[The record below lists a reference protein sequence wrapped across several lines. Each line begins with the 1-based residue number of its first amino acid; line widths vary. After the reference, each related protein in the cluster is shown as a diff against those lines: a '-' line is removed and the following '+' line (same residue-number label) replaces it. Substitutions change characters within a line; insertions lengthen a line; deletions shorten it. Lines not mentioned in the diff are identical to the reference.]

1 MQRRLAWTLTILLA
15 TALCALAL
23 PASSLAGPSIASA
36 RVQASRLESQI
47 GALNTRMEMVVER
60 YDAAAQKRAGLT
72 ASIAANGSQ
81 LTSTR
86 YQLALAQQQLAEQVV
101 AMYKAPT
108 TDYLNVMLATRSF
121 SELTSQLTMFDK
133 TGQQSALTVTQ
144 IDALKAAVEQRRQT
158 LVAQRA
164 QVQRVVAQIA
174 RQKTQIIASLQQR
187 QHLLQGAQG
196 QVRRLLQQQQQAQ
209 AAAASRAAKAALAAD
224 RHAAAAVVAPQPARP
239 NSGSGGAPP
248 ARTTAPQH
256 HHARPHSGSGGAPH
270 GGGDMP
276 SAITIAAR
284 YLGVPYVWGGA
295 SPAGFDC
302 SGLVMYVFAQLG
314 ISLPHN
320 AAMQFTCCT
329 PVPRADLQ
337 PGDLVFYGSSAA
349 TIYHVGIYVG
359 NDTMIDAPCTGEDVQ
374 YDTLFSGFYS
384 GGRVN

>member
-23 PASSLAGPSIASA
+23 PASSLAGSPTASA

-47 GALNTRMEMVVER
+47 GALNTQMEMVVER

-86 YQLALAQQQLAEQVV
+86 YQLTLAQQQLAKQVV

-174 RQKTQIIASLQQR
+174 RQKTQIDRLPAATPAPAAGRSGSGASTAPATTAGPGR
-187 QHLLQGAQG
+187 
-196 QVRRLLQQQQQAQ
+196 RRLARREGGSGRRSTRRGRSRG
-209 AAAASRAAKAALAAD
+209 AAAGPAKLGLRRCA
-224 RHAAAAVVAPQPARP
+224 ARP
-239 NSGSGGAPP
+239 NHRATTPP
-248 ARTTAPQH
+248 
-256 HHARPHSGSGGAPH
+256 RPSTLGLWRG
-270 GGGDMP
+270 
-276 SAITIAAR
+276 AAR
-284 YLGVPYVWGGA
+284 RWGYAVGHYDRRALPWRALRLGR
-295 SPAGFDC
+295 C
-302 SGLVMYVFAQLG
+302 ESGWL
-314 ISLPHN
+314 
-320 AAMQFTCCT
+320 
-329 PVPRADLQ
+329 
-337 PGDLVFYGSSAA
+337 
-349 TIYHVGIYVG
+349 
-359 NDTMIDAPCTGEDVQ
+359 
-374 YDTLFSGFYS
+374 
-384 GGRVN
+384 